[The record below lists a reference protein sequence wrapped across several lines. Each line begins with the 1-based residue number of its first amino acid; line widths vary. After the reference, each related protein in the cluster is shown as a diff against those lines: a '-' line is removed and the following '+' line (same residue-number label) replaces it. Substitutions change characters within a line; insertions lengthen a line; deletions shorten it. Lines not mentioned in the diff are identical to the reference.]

1 MKTTYKIL
9 AIIALISIMCLC
21 LCGCDE
27 LDQMKSEQAT
37 WTDKDNYESITYNG
51 DTYKMIPSSLTKD
64 LDATPS
70 LITDTSVYITNP
82 DVPVLLSHTQ
92 GIAFKTNA
100 DKSII
105 YGTIDPTDGPISYYV
120 DCIVDYSVEDI
131 NAWFT
136 IYCRSDLYDEVIAS
150 LKEGLTYTDYGF
162 SYYRYDEETEE
173 YSEGFQK
180 LTKEQKAVIDEIEKT
195 CKQTKH
201 DEIYMPAMHVTQ
213 LIKISDN
220 DLFYT
225 DHWEIFT
232 NLENDSYYLVFN
244 NYNTNKSFSI
254 DVPQKYNKTFDK
266 ILHDT
271 NTNSFM

>member
-1 MKTTYKIL
+1 MSVSKKIKDFYMGFWEKPETFV
-9 AIIALISIMCLC
+9 ANIIECFL
-21 LCGCDE
+21 E
-27 LDQMKSEQAT
+27 
-37 WTDKDNYESITYNG
+37 NR
-51 DTYKMIPSSLTKD
+51 SLRKN
-64 LDATPS
+64 
-70 LITDTSVYITNP
+70 I
-82 DVPVLLSHTQ
+82 
-92 GIAFKTNA
+92 
-100 DKSII
+100 DKS
-105 YGTIDPTDGPISYYV
+105 Y
-120 DCIVDYSVEDI
+120 
-131 NAWFT
+131 
-136 IYCRSDLYDEVIAS
+136 
-150 LKEGLTYTDYGF
+150 
-162 SYYRYDEETEE
+162 
-173 YSEGFQK
+173 K

-201 DEIYMPAMHVTQ
+201 DEIYLPAMHVTQ

-232 NLENDSYYLVFN
+232 NFENDSYYLVFN